1 MLREI
6 IKGIVIVIVIL
17 GILNLIGWSL
27 FATSPTKEE
36 VDGFLSEYAGEYKF
50 VTETDPYIEYPR
62 AHYLRTHTAC
72 VLGKIFRV
80 PPPFCVATPFHYFNY
95 FEFNAS
101 IYPFELEQHTYI
113 FVKTKD
119 YGILV
124 YNPVNGEYVGR
135 YDELIERMEE
145 FLERNRNKQMEKWQ

>member
-1 MLREI
+1 MLRKI

-17 GILNLIGWSL
+17 GVLNVICWTL
-27 FATSPTKEE
+27 FATPPTEEE
-36 VDGFLSEYAGEYKF
+36 VDGFLSEYASEYKF
-50 VTETDPYIEYPR
+50 VTETDPYIEYQR

-72 VLGKIFRV
+72 IFGKIFRV
-80 PPPFCVATPFHYFNY
+80 SPPLCVATPFHYFNY

-113 FVKTKD
+113 FVKTRD
-119 YGILV
+119 YGFLV

-145 FLERNRNKQMEKWQ
+145 KCLENHTP